1 MKIIS
6 STNQLEAIY
15 HINRI
20 ENAIKSKIDKELD
33 QELIKVLESCG
44 HLIFI
49 VGGLKEI
56 ERRMSEIGD
65 FKD

>member
-15 HINRI
+15 HIKRI
-20 ENAIKSKIDKELD
+20 ENAIKSKKDKELI
-33 QELIKVLESCG
+33 EALESCCR
-44 HLIFI
+44 LIFI